1 MVAAACARACFL
13 EVPEP
18 NAATATLAARRFTS
32 ICKIDARQRLVEI
45 IDVEKNVI
53 FGGDEGAEIHQMA
66 VAASLYRKTSG
77 WLTGKVCCHYR
88 SRSTQE
94 SKWIN

>member
-32 ICKIDARQRLVEI
+32 IVKSTPGSVSSKSLTSKRMLFSGV
-45 IDVEKNVI
+45 
-53 FGGDEGAEIHQMA
+53 GAEIHQMA
-66 VAASLYRKTSG
+66 VATSLYRKTSG